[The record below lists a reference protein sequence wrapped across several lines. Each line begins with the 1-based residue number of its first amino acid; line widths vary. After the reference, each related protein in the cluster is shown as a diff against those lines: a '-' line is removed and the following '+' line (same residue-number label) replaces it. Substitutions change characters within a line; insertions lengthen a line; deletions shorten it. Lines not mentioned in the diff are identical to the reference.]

1 MRIKMVD
8 VNLSE
13 EEQVEALKKWWRE
26 NGKSVIGGAVIGL
39 GIVFGWRAWVDHNQG
54 VAEQASYQFEQLN
67 KTLAVGANESAVK
80 QAEQI
85 IADYADSTYA
95 VFAALNLAKV
105 KLEQDD
111 KAGARVELKWA
122 LEHSPDPGL
131 KQIAGLRLARLMLD
145 DGDIDGAAT
154 LVAQTPL
161 NSFKGE
167 LAELR
172 GDIALAKGDKAAAR
186 SAYQEALDSLDGN
199 TAIIK
204 MKLDDLAVATNNS

>member
-1 MRIKMVD
+1 MVD

-204 MKLDDLAVATNNS
+204 MKLDDLAMATNNS